1 MMMMM
6 KNMEKQIIITV
17 GMCWEKY
24 HHTQRPSRPV
34 QSYRNKKNT
43 SCTIEAI
50 MKHMLVPIKNFCIQ
64 SLGEDVSQLIT
75 GFGIVHLDGP
85 KVHLLLS
92 QVVVGHMKVPGF
104 P

>member
-1 MMMMM
+1 
-6 KNMEKQIIITV
+6 
-17 GMCWEKY
+17 
-24 HHTQRPSRPV
+24 
-34 QSYRNKKNT
+34 
-43 SCTIEAI
+43 